1 MRQKVGKMNKY
12 LEPPKVTFEKKKLEI
27 PVLLDSDMSNIVKDI
42 AQRIAK
48 QRDDTIEKILLDM
61 GITRDFMIAH
71 KEDFMITD
79 TGTVKVFSYKDKVLF
94 TETVCMD
101 DTNCVYKY
109 KIYQNERVV

>member
-1 MRQKVGKMNKY
+1 MNKY
-12 LEPPKVTFEKKKLEI
+12 LEPPRVTFEKKNLEI
-27 PVLLDSDMSNIVKDI
+27 PDLSDSDMSNIVKDI

-71 KEDFMITD
+71 REDFLMID
-79 TGTVKVFSYKDKVLF
+79 TGTVKEFSYKDKVLF

-101 DTNCVYKY
+101 ETDYTYKY
-109 KIYQNERVV
+109 EIYQNGKVV